1 MRVIPLTKCV
11 AALALVA
18 VALAAGIAVAASTT
32 SVPPTST
39 GFDISFPQCG
49 KPMPSSPGFGIVGVN
64 NGSPLTI
71 NNCLAAEL
79 TWAEG
84 ATNPVPGFYANTGNA
99 GPSYAVG
106 WPKSQT
112 TPDVCNGANSVPCS
126 YDYGWNAA
134 RTAFTNAVN
143 AEGADGSSS
152 PTTAAASSPWWL
164 DVETGNAWET
174 IEYGRTSATETYD
187 RAMLDGMVASFTNM
201 GVTHLGI
208 YSTPSMWSEIA
219 GGTDATLAPIPVW
232 IPGFGSL
239 SAAEAACSSASFTSG
254 RVAMIQYPSQGFDGD
269 YLCGLLSPSTP
280 TAVSVAASATF
291 TGQITTTNNSG
302 AVTYTQ
308 TSGTPALVV
317 SSTGAVTTSGPLAV
331 GTYTAAGTD
340 VDAAGNTGTFSFTLD
355 VGVLIQ
361 SSPTSAT
368 SKVSGTTAYK
378 QQLAVTGSTGTVTF
392 SQSTGGPS
400 LVVSSSGLITASG
413 QLPAGTYSTS
423 GTETDTSG
431 DSGTFKF
438 TLTVG
443 TLVQRA
449 PTAATVTTADS
460 SSFSQQLDVGA
471 NLGAITYVQTSGTP
485 NVLVSSSGLV
495 TTSGALAVGT
505 YRVAGTVSDATG
517 DKGTFSFVL
526 SVHATPPPPP
536 AAPVATRVVGY
547 VVAGKTRTIEIMGAH
562 FVGQPQISSHAGT
575 VATVS
580 RDTGTELVVR
590 VRVKARSRNGV
601 FTFTITNPDGASCQ
615 VKYNQHR

>member
-11 AALALVA
+11 AALAVLS
-18 VALAAGIAVAASTT
+18 VALAAGTLAASSAPT
-32 SVPPTST
+32 VPATST
-39 GFDISFPQCG
+39 GFDISFPQCASSL
-49 KPMPSSPGFGIVGVN
+49 PSSPGFGIVGVN

-71 NNCLAAEL
+71 NNCLAREL

-84 ATNPVPGFYANTGNA
+84 ATNTVPGFYANTGNA

-112 TPDVCNGANSVPCS
+112 SPDACSGANSVACS

-134 RTAFTNAVN
+134 RSAFANAVN
-143 AEGADGSSS
+143 AESADGSGS
-152 PTTAAASSPWWL
+152 PAGAAAASPWWL

-187 RAMLDGMVASFTNM
+187 KAMLDGMVASFTNL
-201 GVTHLGI
+201 GVIHLGL
-208 YSTPSMWSEIA
+208 YSTPAMWSEIT
-219 GGTDATLAPIPVW
+219 GGSDATLAPIPVW
-232 IPGFGSL
+232 IPGSGSL
-239 SAAEAACSSASFTSG
+239 AAAEVACATSSFTSG
-254 RVAMIQYPSQGFDGD
+254 RVAMIQYPSQGYDGD
-269 YLCGLLSPSTP
+269 YLCGLLSPTTT

-291 TGQITTTNNSG
+291 SGQVTTTNNAG

-308 TSGTPALVV
+308 TSGAPDLVV
-317 SSTGAVTTSGPLAV
+317 SASGVVTTSGPLAV
-331 GTYTAAGTD
+331 GTYSASGTSL
-340 VDAAGNTGTFSFTLD
+340 DAAGNTGAFSYTID

-368 SKVSGTTAYK
+368 AKVSGTAAYQ
-378 QQLAVTGSTGTVTF
+378 QQLAVSGSTGAVSFTQT
-392 SQSTGGPS
+392 TGSPS
-400 LVVSSSGLITASG
+400 LVVSSSGVISTSG
-413 QLPAGTYSTS
+413 QLAAGSYSAS

-438 TLTVG
+438 TLSVG

-449 PTAATVTTADS
+449 PTAATVTTTDS
-460 SSFSQQLDVGA
+460 ASFSQQLDVGA
-471 NLGAITYVQTSGTP
+471 NLGAITYVQTSGAP
-485 NVLVSSSGLV
+485 NLIVSSSGLI

-536 AAPVATRVVGY
+536 AAPSASRVVGY
-547 VVAGKTRTIEIMGAH
+547 VVAGKTRTIEIVGAH
-562 FVGQPQISSHAGT
+562 FVGQPHVTSHFGT
-575 VATVS
+575 VATVT
-580 RDTGTELVVR
+580 RDTGTKLVVR
-590 VRVKARSRNGV
+590 VSVKARSRNGV
-601 FTFTITNPDGASCQ
+601 FTFTITNPDGATCQ
-615 VKYNQHR
+615 VRYNQHR

>member
-1 MRVIPLTKCV
+1 M
-11 AALALVA
+11 
-18 VALAAGIAVAASTT
+18 
-32 SVPPTST
+32 
-39 GFDISFPQCG
+39 
-49 KPMPSSPGFGIVGVN
+49 
-64 NGSPLTI
+64 
-71 NNCLAAEL
+71 
-79 TWAEG
+79 
-84 ATNPVPGFYANTGNA
+84 
-99 GPSYAVG
+99 
-106 WPKSQT
+106 
-112 TPDVCNGANSVPCS
+112 
-126 YDYGWNAA
+126 
-134 RTAFTNAVN
+134 
-143 AEGADGSSS
+143 
-152 PTTAAASSPWWL
+152 
-164 DVETGNAWET
+164 
-174 IEYGRTSATETYD
+174 
-187 RAMLDGMVASFTNM
+187 
-201 GVTHLGI
+201 
-208 YSTPSMWSEIA
+208 
-219 GGTDATLAPIPVW
+219 
-232 IPGFGSL
+232 
-239 SAAEAACSSASFTSG
+239 
-254 RVAMIQYPSQGFDGD
+254 
-269 YLCGLLSPSTP
+269 
-280 TAVSVAASATF
+280 AASATF

-317 SSTGAVTTSGPLAV
+317 SSTGAVTTSGQLAV
-331 GTYTAAGTD
+331 GTYTASGTD

-378 QQLAVTGSTGTVTF
+378 QQLAVTGSTGSVTF
-392 SQSTGGPS
+392 TQSTGSPS
-400 LVVSSSGLITASG
+400 LVVSPSGLITTSG
-413 QLPAGTYSTS
+413 QLAAGTYSTS

-431 DSGTFKF
+431 DSGSFKF
-438 TLTVG
+438 TLNVG
-443 TLVQRA
+443 ALVQRA

-471 NLGAITYVQTSGTP
+471 NLGAITYVQTSGAP
-485 NVLVSSSGLV
+485 NVVVSSSGLV

-505 YRVAGTVSDATG
+505 YRVGGTVSDATG

-536 AAPVATRVVGY
+536 ANPIATRVVGY

-562 FVGQPQISSHAGT
+562 FVGQPHITSHAGT